1 MTKETKQSY
10 IREFQQYKD
19 ELMAVVE
26 ELRGKI
32 KSNVLVQIY
41 GSIAVTEF
49 SFDYR
54 TNEGFI
60 YKLGEHIKVI

>member
-1 MTKETKQSY
+1 MTDTQKKSF
-10 IREFQQYKD
+10 IREFNSHKD
-19 ELMAVVE
+19 ELMTVVE

-49 SFDYR
+49 SFNYR